1 MIGDALSRIQNLI
14 GGVLQGSVL
23 GPILFCIYTIGLS
36 HILAQFYLTFNNVDD
51 TAQKLRDIKE
61 WMEIKPLKLNDECM
75 IVEIKVFLE
84 GLKTF

>member
-1 MIGDALSRIQNLI
+1 M
-14 GGVLQGSVL
+14 
-23 GPILFCIYTIGLS
+23 
-36 HILAQFYLTFNNVDD
+36 DD